1 METSYLE
8 QLRLT
13 AYKSFYDAV
22 LPMGELTLMV
32 GRNGSG
38 KSNALDGLWTLA
50 RLAQG
55 EDVRDVLD
63 GGRDGPAVRG
73 GVAGCAPF
81 GTSAFTLGCTAGTG
95 ADRVSLD
102 VTIQVEPHVQ
112 VISERLARNG
122 RDLLYT
128 EAPDPLSSDIN
139 ARWDN
144 RKQGPS
150 PRLAFRASRLLT
162 AQAASRIPSA
172 TQAGRQIN
180 LAAAQVLAA
189 LRGVFLLDPV
199 PHLMRQYV
207 PSRDVLL
214 RRDADNLS
222 AAIADLIGSPASR
235 HHIRMAMAALNEQDV
250 VDVTTSKSELGDVML
265 TLVER
270 SAVGEFPVPARLMS
284 DGSLRFLA
292 ILAAVMQAPTID
304 AAPDPLASEDA
315 AGQTTVVIEELENGL
330 HASQAST
337 LVRLIRE
344 QVLSRRVRALAT
356 AHSPA
361 VLDALTGDEHG
372 NVVICQRGADGRSTL
387 TRLVDLPNYWRI
399 AAMGGLGRAAE
410 RDRLRTEDEQE
421 DPITVIN
428 EILGPRAS

>member
-1 METSYLE
+1 MQVSYLDE
-8 QLRLT
+8 LRLT
-13 AYKSFYDAV
+13 AYKSFRDAV
-22 LPMGELTLMV
+22 LPLGELTLVV

-50 RLAQG
+50 QLAQG
-55 EDVRDVLD
+55 EDIREALD
-63 GGRDGPAVRG
+63 GGREGPAVRG
-73 GVAGCAPF
+73 GVAGGAPF
-81 GTSAFTLGCTAGTG
+81 GTSGFSLGCTVRTG
-95 ADRVSLD
+95 DASVSLD
-102 VTIQVEPHVQ
+102 VTVQTEPHVQ
-112 VISERLARNG
+112 IVAERLV
-122 RDLLYT
+122 RDGQPMLFT
-128 EAPDPLSSDIN
+128 DKPDPDSSDIA
-139 ARWDN
+139 ARWED
-144 RKQGPS
+144 RQPGPA
-150 PRLAFRASRLLT
+150 PRLAFRANRLL
-162 AQAASRIPSA
+162 A
-172 TQAGRQIN
+172 TQVLPRVPATPAGQEIH

-189 LRGVFLLDPV
+189 VRSVFVLDPV

-222 AAIADLIGSPASR
+222 AAIADLIKAPTNR
-235 HHIRMAMAALNEQDV
+235 QHIRQAMATLNEQDV
-250 VDVTTSKSELGDVML
+250 VDLVTSRSDLGDVML

-270 SAVGEFPVPARLMS
+270 SALGEFPVPARLMS

-304 AAPDPLASEDA
+304 TVPEPLASEDA

-344 QVLSRRVRALAT
+344 QVQARRVRALAT

-361 VLDALTGDEHG
+361 VLDALTGDEHR
-372 NVVICQRGADGRSTL
+372 NIVICQRRADGRSTL

-410 RDRLRTEDEQE
+410 KDRLRTEDERE
-421 DPITVIN
+421 DPAAVID